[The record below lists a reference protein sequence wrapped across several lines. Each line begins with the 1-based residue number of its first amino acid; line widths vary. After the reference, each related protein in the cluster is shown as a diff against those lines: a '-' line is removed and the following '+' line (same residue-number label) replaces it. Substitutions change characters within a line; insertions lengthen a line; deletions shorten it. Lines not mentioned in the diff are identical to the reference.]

1 MWERKKRDK
10 CKIARQRHI
19 GHRETEMERK
29 RQRGKERETEE
40 TERVRLTS
48 YCVYEAVVTQY
59 NDL

>member
-1 MWERKKRDK
+1 MGENERETSVRLLDRDT
-10 CKIARQRHI
+10 Q
-19 GHRETEMERK
+19 GTETEMERK

-48 YCVYEAVVTQY
+48 YCVYEAVVTHY